1 MRTRLSLPVV
11 MVLTLLLPASAF
23 AQTRAASSP
32 PAAAHQGGGIVETK
46 SESGYQ
52 VWFPVDSL
60 GAGGMDPN
68 GAIVKGSSHA
78 SRMMLMRPRLQFV
91 PEMLKS
97 VEAL

>member
-1 MRTRLSLPVV
+1 

-23 AQTRAASSP
+23 AQTPAAS
-32 PAAAHQGGGIVETK
+32 PAAAQQGGSIVETK